1 MNEEFVLS
9 IPSNNI
15 YIEAVIDLIKYFLE
29 ENYNDQSI
37 IDEEIASLT
46 EAISNAIIHG
56 NNLKKSKKVSIKV
69 KLSEDKIVNQVEDSN
84 PTYNN
89 FLENYKYDEQNILD
103 LSGRGL
109 HIVKSYM
116 DNVKVK
122 KGDRGNILE
131 MVKKV
136 DGE

>member
-15 YIEAVIDLIKYFLE
+15 YIEAVVDLIKYFLE
-29 ENYNDQSI
+29 ENYKDQSI

-69 KLSEDKIVNQVEDSN
+69 KLTGNKIINQVEDSN
-84 PTYNN
+84 PNYNN
-89 FLENYKYDEQNILD
+89 FLESYKYDEQNILD

-116 DNVKVK
+116 DEVEVK

-131 MVKKV
+131 MIKKV
-136 DGE
+136 NGE